1 LRTDRRW
8 QVGWLPILA
17 NGGGD
22 FYLVDLRP
30 PVPGSIRHFRLEE
43 QEHPVEFAS
52 LAAFFGTVAA
62 AFERG
67 VIYIDSNGYLEM
79 NDMQFAELAGAM
91 NPDVAW
97 WRIADD

>member
-1 LRTDRRW
+1 M
-8 QVGWLPILA
+8 
-17 NGGGD
+17 
-22 FYLVDLRP
+22 
-30 PVPGSIRHFRLEE
+30 
-43 QEHPVEFAS
+43 
-52 LAAFFGTVAA
+52 AA